1 MVVGE
6 TVVPGVIGNPESL
19 VEESHSDGLLE
30 YPVYTKPA
38 VWRERAVPEILLSG
52 HHGRIERW
60 RRDQQ
65 LSRTAQRRPDMILA
79 LDPAQL
85 DRADLAVLAD
95 HERELFGAE
104 AWSLASWWGELA
116 GRPRREYVVAEDA
129 DGIAGYGGLDHAGD
143 TSDVMTI
150 ATLPRARGTGLG
162 RRLLAELV
170 DRARSAAAERL
181 VLEVRADNVAARGL
195 YDSAGFGLL
204 QTRRG
209 YYPGGVDA
217 LVLAL
222 DLTQET
228 QA

>member
-1 MVVGE
+1 MRDVGDE
-6 TVVPGVIGNPESL
+6 
-19 VEESHSDGLLE
+19 
-30 YPVYTKPA
+30 
-38 VWRERAVPEILLSG
+38 
-52 HHGRIERW
+52 
-60 RRDQQ
+60 Q
-65 LSRTAQRRPDMILA
+65 QRR
-79 LDPAQL
+79 
-85 DRADLAVLAD
+85 V
-95 HERELFGAE
+95 
-104 AWSLASWWGELA
+104 
-116 GRPRREYVVAEDA
+116 
-129 DGIAGYGGLDHAGD
+129 
-143 TSDVMTI
+143 
-150 ATLPRARGTGLG
+150 PRARGTGLG

-170 DRARSAAAERL
+170 DRARAAGAERL